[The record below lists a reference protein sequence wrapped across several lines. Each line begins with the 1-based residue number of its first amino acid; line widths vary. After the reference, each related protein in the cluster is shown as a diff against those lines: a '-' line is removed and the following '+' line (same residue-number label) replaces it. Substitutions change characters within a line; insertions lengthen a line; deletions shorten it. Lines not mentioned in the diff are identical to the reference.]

1 MSLLLCYIHTSNI
14 PSKEFDIVTSNYSV
28 KHKAVEYEKL
38 IKEISNF
45 GPELKKD
52 VRIMREISAVKDEKK
67 VSQQLLVNNELK
79 GTGNY
84 SPAAAASRHEPI
96 PLSPI
101 AVAMQKA
108 AARESVAAPK
118 AALQERPLST
128 ISLAS
133 SKADAQD
140 KPVTHP
146 ASSVLTSSPALS
158 QAEAKPDPV
167 TVQVKI
173 TAGHKDA
180 PSLLSIIKHQF
191 EKTWSAICHY
201 FTLQIKEERL
211 AQQEEIIKET
221 YKVHDQIKEMKIVS
235 DIRDAYS
242 NKRVHAIDIFNTE
255 IREELLD
262 EIESIKKEASIFNV
276 NLDHDKL
283 CKDANDYANKLGG
296 TRVSFILTA
305 NGEIVK
311 NGLSDVLTARQR
323 ISIAASEIM
332 NNPAYNISLRRAT
345 EDAEIIIG
353 NAYNKFFSEFIS
365 DKENHYDRGNYN
377 NSVPKLVRTLDRNEM
392 RAALLEGQPALAV
405 LRTSSAA

>member
-1 MSLLLCYIHTSNI
+1 MTLLLCYTHINDF
-14 PSKEFDIVTSNYSV
+14 PSKGLDIVISAHSV
-28 KHKAVEYEKL
+28 KDKAMKYENH
-38 IKEISNF
+38 IKEIRNF

-67 VSQQLLVNNELK
+67 VSQQLSVNNELK

-84 SPAAAASRHEPI
+84 SPAAAASLHEPV

-101 AVAMQKA
+101 AVAM
-108 AARESVAAPK
+108 PK

-140 KPVTHP
+140 KSVTHQ
-146 ASSVLTSSPALS
+146 ASSVLSALDMLT

-167 TVQVKI
+167 TVQAKI
-173 TAGHKDA
+173 TAAHKDA

-191 EKTWSAICHY
+191 EKTWSSICHY
-201 FTLQIKEERL
+201 FNPQKNEERL
-211 AQQEEIIKET
+211 NEQEEIIKET
-221 YKVHDQIKEMKIVS
+221 YKVHDQIKGMKIVS

-242 NKRVHAIDIFNTE
+242 NKIVHAIDIFNTE
-255 IREELLD
+255 IRERLLD
-262 EIESIKKEASIFNV
+262 EIEAIKKEASIFNE
-276 NLDHDKL
+276 NLDHNKL
-283 CKDANDYANKLGG
+283 CKNANDYAIKLGG
-296 TRVSFILTA
+296 TRVAFTLTE

-323 ISIAASEIM
+323 ISIAVSEIM

-377 NSVPKLVRTLDRNEM
+377 NSDPKLVRTLDRNEM
-392 RAALLEGQPALAV
+392 RAALLEGQPALAG

>member
-1 MSLLLCYIHTSNI
+1 MSTAPYISQMDKITTVNITSINQCGDDKTAIEFLTSSPKTIKNI
-14 PSKEFDIVTSNYSV
+14 GAECGKNTKITRELSRIEELRAVSK
-28 KHKAVEYEKL
+28 
-38 IKEISNF
+38 
-45 GPELKKD
+45 
-52 VRIMREISAVKDEKK
+52 RREIFEN
-67 VSQQLLVNNELK
+67 LER
-79 GTGNY
+79 TGNY
-84 SPAAAASRHEPI
+84 SPKDFVSGCETVPSHTAP
-96 PLSPI
+96 
-101 AVAMQKA
+101 VAT
-108 AARESVAAPK
+108 PK
-118 AALQERPLST
+118 TALQERPLST

-140 KPVTHP
+140 KSVTHQ
-146 ASSVLTSSPALS
+146 ASSVLSALDMLT

-167 TVQVKI
+167 TVQAKI
-173 TAGHKDA
+173 TAAHKDA

-191 EKTWSAICHY
+191 EKTWSSICHY
-201 FTLQIKEERL
+201 FNPQKNEERL
-211 AQQEEIIKET
+211 NEQEEIIKET
-221 YKVHDQIKEMKIVS
+221 YKVHDQIKGMKIVS

-255 IREELLD
+255 IRERLLD
-262 EIESIKKEASIFNV
+262 EIEAIKKEASIFNE
-276 NLDHDKL
+276 NLDHNKL
-283 CKDANDYANKLGG
+283 CKNANDYATKLGG
-296 TRVSFILTA
+296 TRVAFTLTE

-323 ISIAASEIM
+323 ISIAVSEIM

-377 NSVPKLVRTLDRNEM
+377 NSDPKLVRTLDRNEM
-392 RAALLEGQPALAV
+392 RAALLEGQPALAG